1 MQKAVW
7 REGWKA
13 LIYIPRFV
21 TVISY
26 ACYQALT
33 GTLSR
38 AGSTSM
44 DKAFRCGQVLRHT
57 GVPGLVH
64 WVPEGDVQLQHC
76 HFSRDFVGISP

>member
-57 GVPGLVH
+57 GVPGFLKGMSSSNIV
-64 WVPEGDVQLQHC
+64 
-76 HFSRDFVGISP
+76 ISPGTS

>member
-13 LIYIPRFV
+13 LIYISRFV
-21 TVISY
+21 TVIFY
-26 ACYQALT
+26 TCYQPLIS
-33 GTLSR
+33 TLSR
-38 AGSTSM
+38 AESTSM

-57 GVPGLVH
+57 GVPELVH

-76 HFSRDFVGISP
+76 HFPKDFPGISP

>member
-7 REGWKA
+7 RGLEG
-13 LIYIPRFV
+13 LIYISQRFV

-57 GVPGLVH
+57 GVPGLQH
-64 WVPEGDVQLQHC
+64 TGFLKDVQLQHC
-76 HFSRDFVGISP
+76 HFSREIRRHFP

>member
-21 TVISY
+21 TVIFY
-26 ACYQALT
+26 TCYQALT
-33 GTLSR
+33 GTPSQ

-44 DKAFRCGQVLRHT
+44 DKAFRRGKVLRHT

-64 WVPEGDVQLQHC
+64 WVPEGNVQFRHC
-76 HFSRDFVGISP
+76 HFSKDFIGISP